1 VTGALRLSVVVPVHN
16 GAPALA
22 RCLAALEASDLPRSS
37 WELLVVDDASTDECA
52 TVATNHADRILRIE
66 QGPCGPALARNRG
79 AGAARAEVIA
89 FVDAD
94 VIVHPDALRRMV
106 EALDADASV
115 AAVFGA
121 YDESL
126 SAPGFLSQYRN
137 LLHRYVHLAGAG
149 ETDTFWAGCGAVRRA
164 AFLDAGG
171 FDEGTFRRPQIEDI
185 DLGYRLRDRG
195 WRILLQ
201 PDIQA
206 GHLKRWTLP
215 GMIRTDVMD
224 RGIPWM
230 RLLLERGAMGGQRSH
245 VGRSG
250 TLNIRWQEK
259 VKTGL
264 VALALVLAVAGA
276 ATGLAAWVWAGLIAF
291 TALLLSNLPLYGW
304 FARRRGVV
312 FAVGVVPLSVL
323 YYALNAGCAATA
335 YALHVKD
342 RLAWQGGAR

>member
-1 VTGALRLSVVVPVHN
+1 VVVPVHN
-16 GAPALA
+16 GAPLLA

-37 WELLVVDDASTDECA
+37 WELLVVDDASTDESA
-52 TVATNHADRILRIE
+52 AAAVDHADRILRIE

-79 AGAARAEVIA
+79 AHAARGEVIA

-94 VIVHPDALRRMV
+94 VIVHPDALRRML
-106 EALDADASV
+106 ETLDGQPTA

-121 YDESL
+121 YDEST
-126 SAPGFLSQYRN
+126 SVPGFLSQYRN

-149 ETDTFWAGCGAVRRA
+149 ETDTFWAGCGAVRRS
-164 AFLDAGG
+164 AFRDAGG
-171 FDEGTFRRPQIEDI
+171 FDAARFRRPQIEDI

-201 PDIQA
+201 PDIQGA
-206 GHLKRWTLP
+206 HLKRWTLP

-230 RLLLERGAMGGQRSH
+230 RLLLRRGALGGPRSL
-245 VGRSG
+245 RESSG
-250 TLNIRWQEK
+250 TLNIRWPER

-264 VALALVLAVAGA
+264 VALALVLGVAGL
-276 ATGLAAWVWAGLIAF
+276 ATGRWQWIWLGLAALGAM
-291 TALLLSNLPLYGW
+291 LLSNLPQYGW
-304 FARRRGVV
+304 FARRRGLT

-342 RLAWQGGAR
+342 RLAWQGRVP